1 MSNDNHDVAP
11 RAPFPS
17 TEAEGDRWGRREAD
31 RAAHRSERAERRG
44 RRHFGWLWGGV
55 LVVLGVELLLENMG
69 LKIADNWWA
78 LFILIPAFG
87 SYAAAWDQYRE
98 DNRLTR
104 TAAGSLVSGLLF
116 TVLTLVFF
124 FSIDFG
130 MLWPALLVLV
140 GLSLLAVGLIP
151 G

>member
-1 MSNDNHDVAP
+1 MSNDSQDVAP
-11 RAPFPS
+11 GTPYPSEGAGGDQRDQRA
-17 TEAEGDRWGRREAD
+17 TD
-31 RAAHRSERAERRG
+31 RAARRSERGERGG
-44 RRHFGWLWGGV
+44 RLHFGWLWGGV

-87 SYAAAWDQYRE
+87 SYAAAWDRYRE
-98 DNRLTR
+98 DNRLTQS
-104 TAAGSLVSGLLF
+104 AAGSLVSGLLF

-130 MLWPALLVLV
+130 MLWPALLILA

-151 G
+151 R